1 MARNAVIVAATV
13 AVAELTPGVQP
24 RRGVLA
30 AVHCGRHARHAPA
43 SIGVRFRSCSNG
55 RTATASSRV
64 LPVSLRAYN
73 RCRGK
78 GRQRR
83 RRWSDSTRA
92 PPSRQLDASAPRET
106 ARSRDRARMPR
117 QGDRPAPRQSVG
129 AEHEN
134 VDPFQPV
141 RPAGARPAVDEL
153 HLADRLSRSEPHRP
167 RGPGPRVPWAELLS
181 RVFNVDV
188 LECENCGGRLTV
200 LAFLTE
206 RTVVTKILEHL
217 GLPATG
223 PPKAPARR
231 AAQLELDEHRLTS
244 CGT

>member
-141 RPAGARPAVDEL
+141 RPAG
-153 HLADRLSRSEPHRP
+153 
-167 RGPGPRVPWAELLS
+167 PGPPSMSSTSPIVSPAPNHTARAGPVACSVGRAAVASVQCGRSRVRELWWAPDRTRVP
-181 RVFNVDV
+181 D
-188 LECENCGGRLTV
+188 
-200 LAFLTE
+200 
-206 RTVVTKILEHL
+206 RTDRGDEDPGTPW
-217 GLPATG
+217 PAG
-223 PPKAPARR
+223 HR
-231 AAQLELDEHRLTS
+231 AAEGASTTGRAARA
-244 CGT
+244 G